1 MTSFFKYGRS
11 SKIRTCDLASPRRTR
26 YQAAL
31 YPECK
36 LGIHLLAGCIIM
48 IYLFNAIKN
57 QQNHVIYLFS
67 ELIAQNIA
75 VLSLFNTDF
84 TVLLDKIDTI
94 NH

>member
-1 MTSFFKYGRS
+1 
-11 SKIRTCDLASPRRTR
+11 
-26 YQAAL
+26 
-31 YPECK
+31 
-36 LGIHLLAGCIIM
+36 LLAGCIIM